1 MKSPR
6 LLVALII
13 GLMLL
18 LAWAVLVWDPVPE
31 NGAAHSTLE
40 LTGVPT
46 GGDFTL
52 QSSKGPFSLESQRGK
67 VVLLYFGYTMCP
79 DICPTAL
86 AFLGQALS
94 TLEPG
99 ELEQVQVVFVSVDP
113 ERDTPERLEIFS
125 TYFHESI
132 LGVTGTPQE
141 VAEVAGMYGAAYR
154 RVESDSAVGYMVDH
168 TSLVY
173 VINQDGELL
182 DSMPHGTAPEVIV
195 KTVRPLLQQ
204 PPAQ

>member
-1 MKSPR
+1 
-6 LLVALII
+6 L
-13 GLMLL
+13 
-18 LAWAVLVWDPVPE
+18 DP
-31 NGAAHSTLE
+31 
-40 LTGVPT
+40 TGVPT

-113 ERDTPERLEIFS
+113 ERDTPERLELYS
-125 TYFHESI
+125 TYFHKSI

-173 VINQDGELL
+173 VIDQDGKLL

>member
-1 MKSPR
+1 
-6 LLVALII
+6 
-13 GLMLL
+13 
-18 LAWAVLVWDPVPE
+18 
-31 NGAAHSTLE
+31 
-40 LTGVPT
+40 
-46 GGDFTL
+46 
-52 QSSKGPFSLESQRGK
+52 

-86 AFLGQALS
+86 AFLAQALS

-113 ERDTPERLEIFS
+113 ERDTPERLESYSAF
-125 TYFHESI
+125 FHNNI
-132 LGVTGTPQE
+132 LGITGTPEQ

-154 RVESDSAVGYMVDH
+154 RVDTDSAVGYVVDH

-173 VINQDGELL
+173 VIDQEGKLL
-182 DSMPHGTAPEVIV
+182 DSMPHGTAPDVIV
-195 KTVRPLLQQ
+195 NTVRSLLQQ

>member
-1 MKSPR
+1 MKTPR
-6 LLVALII
+6 FLVALII
-13 GLMLL
+13 GLALL
-18 LAWAVLVWDPVPE
+18 LLWAVFVWDPVGE
-31 NGAAHSTLE
+31 NGASHFSLDPS
-40 LTGVPT
+40 GVPT
-46 GGDFTL
+46 GGDFIL
-52 QSSKGPFSLESQRGK
+52 QSSNGPFALESQRGK

-113 ERDTPERLEIFS
+113 ERDTPERLEVFG
-125 TYFHESI
+125 TYYHKSI
-132 LGVTGTPQE
+132 LGVTGTPEE

-173 VINQDGELL
+173 VIDQEGRLL
-182 DSMPHGTAPEVIV
+182 ESVPHGTAPEVIV
-195 KTVRPLLQQ
+195 KTVRRLLGGSEQ
-204 PPAQ
+204 